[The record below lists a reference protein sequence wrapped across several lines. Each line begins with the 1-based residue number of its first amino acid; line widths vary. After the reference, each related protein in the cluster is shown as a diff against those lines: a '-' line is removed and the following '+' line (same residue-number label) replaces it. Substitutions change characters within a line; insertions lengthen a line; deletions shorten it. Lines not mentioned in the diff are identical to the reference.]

1 MLFKVLA
8 VAGLAAMTGVTGA
21 FWAPA
26 QAQSLPSPA
35 ERPPSSFQG
44 AQYVDSRGCVFLR
57 AGIGGRVNWV
67 ARVTSSR
74 QPLCGYP
81 PSLGASRVPVV
92 ASAPAAQPEPAA
104 PQARVAASTPRR
116 SVETRRPVEAMASA
130 PVAAAPVAPAA
141 ASADP
146 AVRRMNGCPDHAP
159 YGQRMRLTDGR
170 TSLICSS
177 DAGFDPVAVARRIET
192 RPDTTVPRST
202 ARRSAPAAA
211 PAVAGG
217 GYRCPPSAPVA
228 TRFPLQGGGST
239 VMCVAS
245 GRGIETATPPLSLG
259 DGSTP
264 SGRII
269 SSAANNPDIP
279 SGYKPAWSD
288 DRLNPMRGIGTARG
302 NAQQDQVWTRKIPA
316 QLVSEEAA
324 RKSGKR
330 IVYVRSASNQSG
342 SIVTSS
348 SNRAETTK
356 QPSRRGGSHYVQ
368 VGSFGVA
375 ANAQAAISQIS
386 RLGFPVARVKQSH
399 KGQALQVILAGPF
412 SDAGQA
418 RQALSQARRAGF
430 GDAFLR

>member
-8 VAGLAAMTGVTGA
+8 VAGLAATAGLTGA
-21 FWAPA
+21 FWASA

-35 ERPPSSFQG
+35 ELPPSSYQG

-92 ASAPAAQPEPAA
+92 ASAPAVQAEPSA

-116 SVETRRPVEAMASA
+116 TVETRRPVEAMAST
-130 PVAAAPVAPAA
+130 PVAAAPVAP

-192 RPDTTVPRST
+192 RPDTTLPRST
-202 ARRSAPAAA
+202 ARRSAPANTA

-217 GYRCPPSAPVA
+217 AYRCPPSAPVA

-259 DGSTP
+259 DGSAP
-264 SGRII
+264 SGRIV
-269 SSAANNPDIP
+269 SSAANNPDLP
-279 SGYKPAWSD
+279 RGYKPAWSD

-302 NAQQDQVWTRKIPA
+302 NAQQDQIWTRKIPA
-316 QLVSEEAA
+316 QLVSDEAA

-330 IVYVRSASNQSG
+330 IIYVRSSSNQSG

-348 SNRAETTK
+348 SNRAEAK
-356 QPSRRGGSHYVQ
+356 PQPSRRGGAHYVQ
-368 VGSFGVA
+368 VGSFGMA

-386 RLGFPVARVKQSH
+386 RLGLPVARVKQSH

-412 SDAGQA
+412 QDVDQA